1 MQPERKEII
10 ARARRK
16 YAKMRKTNPLLD
28 ELQRVFDLRIDVE
41 GETEEMAEEQ
51 PVEGAHLA
59 APGRDKK
66 GID

>member
-16 YAKMRKTNPLLD
+16 YAKMRKTNPMLD
-28 ELQRVFDLRIDVE
+28 ELQKAFDLRINVDA
-41 GETEEMAEEQ
+41 ETEELAEEQ
-51 PVEGAHLA
+51 PVDGAHLV